1 MRVVVVGGGVLGT
14 MHSWF
19 ALRRGHQVVQIER
32 EGAARG
38 ASVRNF
44 GLIWVSGRAEGH
56 ELATALRS
64 RQLWEE
70 LAGEVPAV
78 GFRPAGSLTVAR
90 TDAELAVAADAMTL
104 PSADV
109 RDFELLDP
117 AGLRRVNP
125 ALGGEL
131 MGGLWC
137 RRDAAVEP
145 RGAQSAIRER
155 MLAKPGYQWLPGREV
170 RQVEPQLVLDDH
182 GEAHRG
188 DLVIVCTGAW
198 FGGLI
203 RELAPDLPLRR
214 VRLQMMQTEPL
225 DQALTTAVA
234 DGDSFRYYPAFR
246 TETLDADQPQTPVAA
261 EHHMQLLMVQRND
274 GGLTIGDT
282 HAYDEPFDFDV
293 DEDPY
298 RHLVSV
304 AEALLGRPVPAVSR
318 RWAGVYAQTLDR
330 SLIVHRSQ
338 VRPGVWLVTGP
349 GGRGMTCSPAIAE
362 ATLEEAGF

>member
-1 MRVVVVGGGVLGT
+1 
-14 MHSWF
+14 
-19 ALRRGHQVVQIER
+19 
-32 EGAARG
+32 
-38 ASVRNF
+38 
-44 GLIWVSGRAEGH
+44 
-56 ELATALRS
+56 
-64 RQLWEE
+64 
-70 LAGEVPAV
+70 
-78 GFRPAGSLTVAR
+78 
-90 TDAELAVAADAMTL
+90 MTL